1 MFRRSG
7 GCFFGKI
14 LRVDAIV
21 TTRPLAKSPRFR
33 DRPAWAIVLA
43 TWAALAAAGE
53 PPPAASVYS
62 RRADA
67 DPSATASTAVSA
79 PVDPGAGA
87 EDAAAQA
94 ERIVASS
101 LAVIARAESVSLKF
115 RQKARVGD
123 RVLVGTG
130 RYVQSGQGEDQRFR
144 FDTILECDTETFEL
158 TEVSDGL
165 FCWTHRHS
173 AEEPAHLERVDVRRV
188 RARLA
193 QLGAPDAADGAA
205 YLGGLQRTLR
215 LLRHW
220 FRFTRATAGD
230 LDGVPV
236 WFVDGGWAADYLGIV
251 LPDLKDRLT
260 RPGAVTPADLPD
272 GVPWSIRLAIGRGDL
287 VLHRI
292 EWLAIPGRRPV
303 AEAPPEPIAVM
314 ELFDVEF
321 GRPVDATAFFYQP
334 AAEGL
339 IDVTDMY
346 VSAVSLMR

>member
-1 MFRRSG
+1 MCADDERDAVVVGVECG
-7 GCFFGKI
+7 GQCA
-14 LRVDAIV
+14 V
-21 TTRPLAKSPRFR
+21 
-33 DRPAWAIVLA
+33 
-43 TWAALAAAGE
+43 
-53 PPPAASVYS
+53 
-62 RRADA
+62 RRAD
-67 DPSATASTAVSA
+67 DECVIRR
-79 PVDPGAGA
+79 PVARQRERARRGLDA
-87 EDAAAQA
+87 EC
-94 ERIVASS
+94 
-101 LAVIARAESVSLKF
+101 AR
-115 RQKARVGD
+115 RV
-123 RVLVGTG
+123 
-130 RYVQSGQGEDQRFR
+130 
-144 FDTILECDTETFEL
+144 
-158 TEVSDGL
+158 
-165 FCWTHRHS
+165 
-173 AEEPAHLERVDVRRV
+173 ERVDVRRV

-272 GVPWSIRLAIGRGDL
+272 GVPWSIRLAISRGDL